1 MRLRSSLNSGSSV
14 DRRRTARWGSA
25 LPVRAGLF
33 GALLAFAGASASA
46 SVAAGAETTE
56 RFATRLTVVDHPQQK
71 STVVEITF
79 TRTPAYFARFSD
91 EKRRL
96 VIDVMDADVRGIK
109 DTLSRETGIVKSVL
123 TQAYGSG
130 SGKTTRFLI
139 ALNAPGQAA
148 ISVEEQR
155 LVIRLEP
162 ADGRDVTPM
171 AIVDGKPV
179 ELPRAPAASA
189 AAAPAA
195 AAAGT
200 AAGTATPAA
209 TASSAAPPGDA
220 APPASTAPAAAPA
233 AGSRPDSPG
242 KGAAQAA
249 VGSAQVSRIDFE
261 RRDSS
266 DWVTIKLGGYSSY
279 EEQRPAA
286 GQSRLVIVGATL
298 AAGLPPAI
306 DVRAFGGSVKSVSAS
321 FDAQRHA
328 VVIDAETSGS
338 SLRSLVSE
346 QEGQLTWSFFEPGVV
361 PSSMTGIASDGGA
374 ARKARTLHVDESL
387 SRGIPTID
395 AGSDGIKPELSA
407 EQSAEEAAGFAGNM
421 LGQANGY
428 TGRRMDVDLKDA
440 DVHNVLR
447 FLADV
452 GQVNI
457 VTADNVSGS
466 VTIKMRN
473 VPWDQALDVV
483 LQSKGLGMVRGGN
496 IIRVAP
502 LPQLEKEREMAIA
515 RRRQELQL
523 APLETRLIPVSY
535 ATAEDLQVRARDVL
549 SGRGSVAV
557 DARTNVLIA
566 RDVAGTLD
574 QVEELV
580 RSLDTQTPQ
589 VLVEAR
595 IVEANSTYTRQI
607 GIQWGGDAS
616 FSAAT
621 ANPTGLAF
629 PSSIG
634 LAGAASD
641 NGAPTAG
648 LSPFQAQV
656 ANPNFAV
663 NLPATI
669 GTGAG
674 GGIGVTLG
682 SVNGNFNLNLRLSAA
697 ESSGQVRILSSPRI
711 LTLDNHEARI
721 SQGTLIPFSQV
732 SAQGVQTT
740 FQEAKL
746 QLLVQ
751 PHVTADGSV
760 SMHVKINRDEPD
772 FNQTSARG
780 DPTILKREA
789 ETDLLVMD
797 GHTAVIGGI
806 YTRNTGRNVD
816 QVPFFGDIPLI
827 GLLFQR
833 RSSQDRRGELLI
845 FLTPRIVNRAEALG
859 R

>member
-1 MRLRSSLNSGSSV
+1 
-14 DRRRTARWGSA
+14 
-25 LPVRAGLF
+25 
-33 GALLAFAGASASA
+33 
-46 SVAAGAETTE
+46 
-56 RFATRLTVVDHPQQK
+56 
-71 STVVEITF
+71 
-79 TRTPAYFARFSD
+79 
-91 EKRRL
+91 
-96 VIDVMDADVRGIK
+96 VRGVPE
-109 DTLSRETGIVKSVL
+109 TFSRPTGMVKSVL
-123 TQAYGSG
+123 VQAFGAG
-130 SGKTTRFLI
+130 NTKTTRLLV
-139 ALNAPGQAA
+139 ALGAPGQAA
-148 ISVEEQR
+148 ISVEGQR

-162 ADGRDVTPM
+162 ADGQEPAPLAV
-171 AIVDGKPV
+171 VDGKPV
-179 ELPRAPAASA
+179 ELPPPSVPAPVAAPTSAPIGPVPGAPATDPAPPAASPEPR
-189 AAAPAA
+189 AP
-195 AAAGT
+195 
-200 AAGTATPAA
+200 TPAA
-209 TASSAAPPGDA
+209 IK
-220 APPASTAPAAAPA
+220 PAAKPNPA
-233 AGSRPDSPG
+233 ESPL
-242 KGAAQAA
+242 
-249 VGSAQVSRIDFE
+249 VSKVEFA
-261 RRDSS
+261 RRDNS
-266 DWVTIKLGGYSSY
+266 DWVTVRVSDYASY
-279 EEQRPAA
+279 EQEHPGA
-286 GQSRLVIVGATL
+286 GRFRLIISGARLGVSTPPTL
-298 AAGLPPAI
+298 
-306 DVRAFGGSVKSVSAS
+306 DVRAFGGDVKSVQTSYD
-321 FDAQRHA
+321 DARHA
-328 VVIDAETSGS
+328 VVIDVEAKSDRV
-338 SLRSLVSE
+338 RSLVSA
-346 QEGQLTWSFFEPGVV
+346 QEGQLSWSFFEPNSL
-361 PSSMTGIASDGGA
+361 PSSMTGVAADGGV

-395 AGSDGIKPELSA
+395 SGEGAEKPEGSSQSSQV
-407 EQSAEEAAGFAGNM
+407 EQAAGFTGNM
-421 LGQANGY
+421 LSQTNGY
-428 TGRRMDVDLKDA
+428 TGRRIDLDLQNT
-440 DVHNVLR
+440 DVHQVLR
-447 FLADV
+447 LLSDV

-457 VTADNVSGS
+457 VTADNVAGT

-523 APLETRLIPVSY
+523 APLETRLIPISY
-535 ATAEDLQVRARDVL
+535 ATAEDIQLRAREVL
-549 SGRGSVAV
+549 SGRGSISV

-595 IVEANSTYTRQI
+595 IIEATSRYTRNI

-616 FSAAT
+616 FSSST
-621 ANPTGLAF
+621 GNPTGLAF
-629 PSSIG
+629 PSSVGI
-634 LAGAASD
+634 AG
-641 NGAPTAG
+641 GATDSNTPTAG
-648 LSPFQAQV
+648 LSPFQATVQ
-656 ANPNFAV
+656 NPNFAV
-663 NLPATI
+663 NLPAAV
-669 GTGAG
+669 GQGVGGA
-674 GGIGVTLG
+674 IGVTLG
-682 SVNGNFNLNLRLSAA
+682 SIDNNFNINLRLSAA
-697 ESSGQVRILSSPRI
+697 ESSGMVRILSSPRI

-806 YTRNTGRNVD
+806 YSRNTGRNVA
-816 QVPFFGDIPLI
+816 QVPFFGDIPLL
-827 GLLFQR
+827 GLLFQQR
-833 RSSQDRRGELLI
+833 QASDQRGELII
-845 FLTPRIVNRAEALG
+845 FLTPRIVNRAQALG